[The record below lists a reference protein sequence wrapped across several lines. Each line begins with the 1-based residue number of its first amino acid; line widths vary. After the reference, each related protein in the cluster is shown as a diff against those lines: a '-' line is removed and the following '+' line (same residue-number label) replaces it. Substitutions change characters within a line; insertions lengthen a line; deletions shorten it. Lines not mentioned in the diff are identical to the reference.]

1 MFWVLLRL
9 ALHLSL
15 REGRSVSGEEKA
27 RIVAVIS
34 NLARS
39 IAQLNVNGFLPG
51 GLVSTL
57 SSHVEVSFNGSN
69 QSVCKLMPK
78 VVLLKTFG
86 IKGNSC
92 KTDFDQGTQSLSGM
106 SALIVMPMNIYH

>member
-1 MFWVLLRL
+1 MGSAEASF
-9 ALHLSL
+9 ALEL
-15 REGRSVSGEEKA
+15 EGRAISER

-57 SSHVEVSFNGSN
+57 SSHVEVLFNGPN
-69 QSVCKLMPK
+69 RLQ
-78 VVLLKTFG
+78 TY
-86 IKGNSC
+86 
-92 KTDFDQGTQSLSGM
+92 
-106 SALIVMPMNIYH
+106 A

>member
-39 IAQLNVNGFLPG
+39 IALLNVNGFLPG

-57 SSHVEVSFNGSN
+57 VVMLRFYLMGH
-69 QSVCKLMPK
+69 SVCKLMPK

-92 KTDFDQGTQSLSGM
+92 KNDFDQGTQSLSGM
-106 SALIVMPMNIYH
+106 SALIVIPMNIYH

>member
-1 MFWVLLRL
+1 MLQTENTFEANLKALQSGVLDNSMFWVLLRL

-69 QSVCKLMPK
+69 LSVCKLMPK

-86 IKGNSC
+86 ING
-92 KTDFDQGTQSLSGM
+92 KTYFD
-106 SALIVMPMNIYH
+106 

>member
-1 MFWVLLRL
+1 MFWIIQCFWVLLRL

-39 IAQLNVNGFLPG
+39 IAQLNVNGFLPR

-57 SSHVEVSFNGSN
+57 SSHVEVSFNGSKRL
-69 QSVCKLMPK
+69 Q
-78 VVLLKTFG
+78 TY
-86 IKGNSC
+86 
-92 KTDFDQGTQSLSGM
+92 
-106 SALIVMPMNIYH
+106 A

>member
-57 SSHVEVSFNGSN
+57 VVMLRFYLMG

-86 IKGNSC
+86 ING
-92 KTDFDQGTQSLSGM
+92 KTYFD
-106 SALIVMPMNIYH
+106 

>member
-39 IAQLNVNGFLPG
+39 IAQLNVNSVLPA

-57 SSHVEVSFNGSN
+57 VVMLRFYLMG
-69 QSVCKLMPK
+69 QSVCKLMP
-78 VVLLKTFG
+78 
-86 IKGNSC
+86 
-92 KTDFDQGTQSLSGM
+92 
-106 SALIVMPMNIYH
+106 